1 MNAADFLLPAA
12 KRIAP
17 GTYVAA
23 VVITTGTT
31 EHQFPLRRR
40 DRNLTVRRFQ
50 SVAAAKRAAKRTIE
64 NIQKVWPIPF
74 CLRGPWQDWPSWPQL
89 EADLDQTD
97 ISELRRLDRR
107 LAWTL
112 WVIQINRNNRTGA
125 RHGS

>member
-1 MNAADFLLPAA
+1 MNAADFLRPAA

-50 SVAAAKRAAKRTIE
+50 SAAAAKRAAKRTIYV
-64 NIQKVWPIPF
+64 IQKVWCRVDTFLETGRPT
-74 CLRGPWQDWPSWPQL
+74 WPNL
-89 EADLDQTD
+89 EGFLDKTD
-97 ISELRRLDRR
+97 IPELRRLDRR

-112 WVIQINRNNRTGA
+112 WVLDVISKEATGVT
-125 RHGS
+125 HGS

>member
-1 MNAADFLLPAA
+1 MNAADFLRPAA

-50 SVAAAKRAAKRTIE
+50 SVAAAKRAAKRTIKAIRSPWFYGPFFHGE
-64 NIQKVWPIPF
+64 MPPTWPH
-74 CLRGPWQDWPSWPQL
+74 L
-89 EADLDQTD
+89 EAFLDKTD
-97 ISELRRLDRR
+97 VSELRRLDRR

-112 WVIQINRNNRTGA
+112 WVIQYVPESFTGVQ
-125 RHGS
+125 HGS